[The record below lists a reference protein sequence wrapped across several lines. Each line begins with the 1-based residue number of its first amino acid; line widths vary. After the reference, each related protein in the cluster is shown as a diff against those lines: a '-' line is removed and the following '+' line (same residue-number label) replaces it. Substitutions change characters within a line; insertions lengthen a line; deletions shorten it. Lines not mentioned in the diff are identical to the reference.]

1 MIKTIVA
8 ALCVGIVAVACI
20 WGYRLDH
27 STGNKENTET
37 TENASSASAN
47 TSEGK

>member
-1 MIKTIVA
+1 MVQTIIA

-27 STGNKENTET
+27 STGNKENTDK
-37 TENASSASAN
+37 ENADRENA
-47 TSEGK
+47 EKK